1 MPFYNEK
8 QIKVNGF
15 YNMNVPL
22 GILTLLL
29 WAMSAE
35 SLITD
40 IVRWVYSSCS
50 VPSIFHT
57 ITIQAAELLET
68 LLSMRQQFPNQIW
81 SNCWILSEQDRS
93 ERKLMKKMRFLK
105 HP

>member
-1 MPFYNEK
+1 MLCVMPFYNEK
-8 QIKVNGF
+8 QIKVNRF

-40 IVRWVYSSCS
+40 IVR
-50 VPSIFHT
+50 
-57 ITIQAAELLET
+57 
-68 LLSMRQQFPNQIW
+68 
-81 SNCWILSEQDRS
+81 
-93 ERKLMKKMRFLK
+93 
-105 HP
+105 